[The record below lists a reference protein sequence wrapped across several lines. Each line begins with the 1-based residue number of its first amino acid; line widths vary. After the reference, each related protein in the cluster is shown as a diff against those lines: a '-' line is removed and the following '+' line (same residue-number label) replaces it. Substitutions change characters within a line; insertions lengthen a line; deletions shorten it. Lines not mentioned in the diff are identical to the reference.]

1 MRAASVAAV
10 ALVLAACGSSEPL
23 VREAPPAEITIEA
36 ATPAATPTP
45 RPRRERPRRERL
57 ARAPRPVRV
66 RIAAIGVDAPLI
78 PLGLDANRALQ
89 VPERFDVAGWW
100 SGGYRPGER
109 GPAVIA
115 GHVDSKTGPAIFYRL
130 GRVERGDAVTVE
142 RRDGSTVRFLVRDVA
157 HYAKTAFPTKQVYG
171 PTPRPTLRLI
181 TCSGDFDRSTGHY
194 IDNTVVYAEIP

>member
-1 MRAASVAAV
+1 VIVMRVAAL

-23 VREAPPAEITIEA
+23 VREAPPAEITVPTQTPEPT
-36 ATPAATPTP
+36 ATVRPKRAPRKPA
-45 RPRRERPRRERL
+45 RRT
-57 ARAPRPVRV
+57 RAPRPVRV
-66 RIAAIGVDAPLI
+66 RIAAIGVDTPLI
-78 PLGLDANRALQ
+78 PLGLDANRALE

-100 SGGYRPGER
+100 SGGYRPGEP

-115 GHVDSKTGPAIFYRL
+115 GHVDSKTGPAVFYRL
-130 GRVERGDAVTVE
+130 GKLERGDAVTVE
-142 RRDGSTVRFLVRDVA
+142 RRDGSAVRFTVRAVR
-157 HYAKTAFPTKQVYG
+157 HYAKRAFPTRQVYG